1 MVNVDIF
8 RDTASPQDIADHAAE
23 AAPDL
28 APALIQEE
36 ENIIQMIGDIGE
48 DALVH
53 LHPEE
58 IEDVTQA
65 LEADLLEEVETEAA
79 ALPAEVIRE
88 RIMEIIY
95 KHKFKN

>member
-1 MVNVDIF
+1 MGIF
-8 RDTASPQDIADHAAE
+8 RNTADLLDVIADHAAE

-28 APALIQEE
+28 ALAQTQEE
-36 ENIIQMIGDIGE
+36 EDIIPMTGDIEE
-48 DALVH
+48 DAPAH

-58 IEDVTQA
+58 IEEETLA
-65 LEADLLEEVETEAA
+65 PEADPLEEAETEVAA
-79 ALPAEVIRE
+79 HPAEVIRE